1 MKKKLFYSNFILSI
15 FFIFSIITYSDNLKN
30 SQELLTGTLNNGLK
44 YYILKNQ
51 YPQNKASL
59 NLVVNSGSLEE
70 NDKEEGVAHF
80 LEHMAFNGTN
90 LYPKND
96 LITYLQSIGLKFGD
110 DLNAYTSY
118 DETVYMLDVPTKDE
132 IKFNI
137 ALNVLKEWA
146 FNVTLN
152 EEETQK
158 EKNIILEEWRTKQG
172 VKNRI
177 STLKRSALFKDSIFD
192 KRLPIGSFE
201 SISSINSNTLKKY
214 YNKLYTPNR
223 MAIIAVGDFDPA
235 KVEQSI
241 KDNFSSA
248 KNFNEISKVQFSIK
262 ETKNQTI
269 IFRDKEIT
277 TTTLS
282 LSKTKKLLEENNEE
296 NIKEN
301 LIQYLYFNILNNRID
316 ILRKKENSSFNEGT
330 IFSYPVSRGNEIV
343 EFYVSLKENKI
354 LEGYE
359 EILFL
364 LKSLTIS
371 PPHINELENE
381 KKEILSNLKL
391 LLNNKDSIDNSN
403 FIDEIKDVFLIN
415 SIFLNAKDKY
425 EILDKLLKDITVN
438 DIQNYSKSFS
448 ESEKITFLTIPEK
461 SSLKSITDKKLLKI
475 QEKVKTTL
483 PQSFDYFANK
493 DLVSSQLIPG
503 KIVKKEIL
511 NNNSDFKTISYT
523 LSNGINVIYKKTDFE
538 KDKIY
543 IDFFRELNTSTYS
556 KDEYFNSL
564 FTPYMLSNS
573 GIGNLNSEEYSQFK
587 KGKNFSVSPYLR
599 DYTEGFEIISDTENL
614 KTSLNVMNLLV
625 QNKKFDD
632 TIFSNLKE
640 RTKEKIINQNSSPLF
655 TFSKTITST
664 LFKNNYRRQ
673 PLALSDLS
681 LIKREEIEKLYNQNF
696 NNFYGYNLIVVG
708 SIKEETLQKYLIEN
722 FAGLPSK
729 EIKKEIVPLN
739 ISLENTKVEKIIIQ
753 GEDEKSRVSIIYP
766 YEGTYTNKNKAL
778 YNSFSQLLNII
789 LVEKIREK
797 SGQVYSI
804 YSSASLEYYNF
815 NENYL
820 SINFTTDN
828 KNVENVLINLKGVLK
843 EISEGKFDQNKL
855 NDIIENY
862 TITYETQLKKNDF
875 WYSYLHKKTLLKN
888 QDYHLVSPKELKE
901 ILTPDSLKEFILQAM
916 DQDKYIQVVLKPE
929 KFENKNK

>member
-1 MKKKLFYSNFILSI
+1 MQKRLFHFNFILSI

-70 NDKEEGVAHF
+70 NDTEEGVAHF

-96 LITYLQSIGLKFGD
+96 LISYLQSIGLKFGD

-118 DETVYMLDVPTKDE
+118 DETVYMLDVSTKDD
-132 IKFNI
+132 KNFNT

-146 FNVTLN
+146 FFVTLN
-152 EEETQK
+152 EDETQK

-172 VKNRI
+172 VKNKI
-177 STLKRSALFKDSIFD
+177 STLKRNALFGESFFA

-201 SISSINSNTLKKY
+201 SISNINSNTLKKY

-223 MAIIAVGDFDPA
+223 MAIIAVGDFDPV

-241 KDNFSSA
+241 KNNFSIS
-248 KNFNEISKVQFSIK
+248 KKFNEVNKVHFTIK
-262 ETKNQTI
+262 DTKNQTI

-301 LIQYLYFNILNNRID
+301 LVQYLYFNILNNRID
-316 ILRKKENSSFNEGT
+316 ILRKKENSPFNEGK
-330 IFSYPVSRGNEIV
+330 IFSYPISKGNEIV
-343 EFYVSLKENKI
+343 EFYLSLKENKI
-354 LEGYE
+354 LKGYE
-359 EILFL
+359 EVLFI
-364 LKSLTIS
+364 LKSLSVS
-371 PPHINELENE
+371 PPNINELENE
-381 KKEILSNLKL
+381 KKDILSNLKL
-391 LLNNKDSIDNSN
+391 SLTNKNSIENSN
-403 FIDEIKDVFLIN
+403 FIDEIKDVFLLN
-415 SIFLNAKDKY
+415 SIFLNPQDKY
-425 EILDKLLKDITVN
+425 ALLDKILKDINVN

-448 ESEKITFLTIPEK
+448 ENEKITFLTIPEK
-461 SSLKSITDKKLLKI
+461 EFLNNITKEELVKV
-475 QEKVKTTL
+475 QEKVKATL
-483 PQSFDYFANK
+483 PPSFSYSENK
-493 DLVSSQLIPG
+493 ELVSPNLIPG
-503 KIVKKEIL
+503 KIIKKEIID
-511 NNNSDFKTISYT
+511 NNSDFKTISYT
-523 LSNGINVIYKKTDFE
+523 LSNGINVIYKETNFE
-538 KDKIY
+538 KDKVFIN
-543 IDFFRELNTSTYS
+543 FFKEKNTSTYS
-556 KDEYFNSL
+556 KKQYFNSL

-573 GIGNLNSEEYSQFK
+573 GVGNLNPDEFEQFK

-599 DYTEGFEIISDTENL
+599 DYTEGFEIISDNENL
-614 KTSLNVMNLLV
+614 STSLNVMNLLI
-625 QNKKFDD
+625 QNKRFDD
-632 TIFSNLKE
+632 TTFNNLKE
-640 RTKEKIINQNSSPLF
+640 RTKEKIVNQNNSPVF
-655 TFSKTITST
+655 NFSKTITST

-673 PLALSDLS
+673 PLTSSDLS
-681 LIKREEIEKLYNQNF
+681 LIKKSEIEKLYKQNF
-696 NNFYGYNLIVVG
+696 NNFYGYNLVVVG
-708 SIKEETLQKYLIEN
+708 SITEDILQKYLTDN
-722 FAGLPSK
+722 FASLPSK
-729 EIKKEIVPLN
+729 EMKKEITPLN
-739 ISLENTKVEKIIIQ
+739 ITLENNKVEKTVIQ

-766 YEGTYTNKNKAL
+766 YQGVYSNRNKSL
-778 YNSFSQLLNII
+778 YNSFSQLLDII

-804 YSSASLEYYNF
+804 YSDASLEYYNF

-862 TITYETQLKKNDF
+862 TISYDTELKKNDF
-875 WYSYLHKKTLLKN
+875 WYSYLHKKTLLKDK
-888 QDYHLVSPKELKE
+888 DYHLVSPKELKE
-901 ILTPDSLKEFILQAM
+901 ILTPESLKEFIMQAM
-916 DQDKYIQVVLKPE
+916 NQDKYIQVVLKPE
-929 KFENKNK
+929 KFENNK

>member
-1 MKKKLFYSNFILSI
+1 MQKRLFHFNFILSI

-70 NDKEEGVAHF
+70 NDTEEGVAHF

-96 LITYLQSIGLKFGD
+96 LISYFQSIGLKFGD

-118 DETVYMLDVPTKDE
+118 DETVYMLDVSTKDD
-132 IKFNI
+132 KNFNT

-146 FNVTLN
+146 FFVTLN
-152 EEETQK
+152 EDETQK

-172 VKNRI
+172 VKNKI
-177 STLKRSALFKDSIFD
+177 STLKRNALFGESVFA

-201 SISSINSNTLKKY
+201 SISNINSNTLKKY

-223 MAIIAVGDFDPA
+223 MAIIAVGDFDPV

-241 KDNFSSA
+241 KNNFSIS
-248 KNFNEISKVQFSIK
+248 KKFNEVNKVHFTIK
-262 ETKNQTI
+262 DTKNQTI

-301 LIQYLYFNILNNRID
+301 LVQYLYFNILNNRID
-316 ILRKKENSSFNEGT
+316 ILRKKENSPFNEGK
-330 IFSYPVSRGNEIV
+330 IFSYPISKGNEIV
-343 EFYVSLKENKI
+343 EFYLSLKENKI
-354 LEGYE
+354 LKGYE
-359 EILFL
+359 EVLFI
-364 LKSLTIS
+364 LKSLSVS
-371 PPHINELENE
+371 PPNINELENE
-381 KKEILSNLKL
+381 KKDILSNLKL
-391 LLNNKDSIDNSN
+391 SLTNKNSIENSN
-403 FIDEIKDVFLIN
+403 FIDEIKDVFLLN
-415 SIFLNAKDKY
+415 SIFLNPQDKY
-425 EILDKLLKDITVN
+425 ALLDKILKDINVN

-448 ESEKITFLTIPEK
+448 ENEKITFLTIPEK
-461 SSLKSITDKKLLKI
+461 ESLNNITKEELVKV
-475 QEKVKTTL
+475 QEKVKATL
-483 PQSFDYFANK
+483 PPSFSYSENK
-493 DLVSSQLIPG
+493 ELVSPNLIPG
-503 KIVKKEIL
+503 KIIKKEIID
-511 NNNSDFKTISYT
+511 NNSDFKTISYT
-523 LSNGINVIYKKTDFE
+523 LSNGINVIYKETNFE
-538 KDKIY
+538 KDKVFIN
-543 IDFFRELNTSTYS
+543 FFKEKNTSTYS
-556 KDEYFNSL
+556 KKQYFNSL

-573 GIGNLNSEEYSQFK
+573 GVGNLNPDEFEQFK

-599 DYTEGFEIISDTENL
+599 DYTEGFEIISDNENL
-614 KTSLNVMNLLV
+614 STSLNVMNLLI
-625 QNKKFDD
+625 QNKRFDD
-632 TIFSNLKE
+632 TTFNNLKE
-640 RTKEKIINQNSSPLF
+640 RTKEKIVNQNNSPVF
-655 TFSKTITST
+655 NFSKTITST

-673 PLALSDLS
+673 PLTSSDLS
-681 LIKREEIEKLYNQNF
+681 LIKKSEIEKLYKQNF
-696 NNFYGYNLIVVG
+696 NNFYGYNLVVVG
-708 SIKEETLQKYLIEN
+708 SITEDILQKYLTDN
-722 FAGLPSK
+722 FASLPSK
-729 EIKKEIVPLN
+729 EMKKEITPLN
-739 ISLENTKVEKIIIQ
+739 ITLENNKVEKTVIQ

-766 YEGTYTNKNKAL
+766 YQGVYSNRNKSL
-778 YNSFSQLLNII
+778 YNSFSQLLDII

-804 YSSASLEYYNF
+804 YSDASLEYYNF

-862 TITYETQLKKNDF
+862 TISYDTELKKNDF
-875 WYSYLHKKTLLKN
+875 WYSYLHKKTLLKDK
-888 QDYHLVSPKELKE
+888 DYHLVSPKELKE
-901 ILTPDSLKEFILQAM
+901 ILTPESLKEFIMQAM
-916 DQDKYIQVVLKPE
+916 NQDKYIQVVLKPE
-929 KFENKNK
+929 KFENNK

>member
-1 MKKKLFYSNFILSI
+1 MQKRLFHFNFILSI

-70 NDKEEGVAHF
+70 NDTEEGVAHF

-96 LITYLQSIGLKFGD
+96 LISYLQSIGLKFGD

-118 DETVYMLDVPTKDE
+118 DETVYMLDVSTKDD
-132 IKFNI
+132 KNFNT

-146 FNVTLN
+146 FFVTLN
-152 EEETQK
+152 EDETQK

-172 VKNRI
+172 VKNKI
-177 STLKRSALFKDSIFD
+177 STLKRNALFGESVFA

-201 SISSINSNTLKKY
+201 SISNINSNTLKKY

-223 MAIIAVGDFDPA
+223 MAIIAVGDFDPV

-241 KDNFSSA
+241 KNNFSIS
-248 KNFNEISKVQFSIK
+248 KKFNEVNKVHFTIK
-262 ETKNQTI
+262 DTKNQTI

-301 LIQYLYFNILNNRID
+301 LVQYLYFNILNNRID
-316 ILRKKENSSFNEGT
+316 ILRKKENSPFNEGK
-330 IFSYPVSRGNEIV
+330 IFSYPISKGNEIV
-343 EFYVSLKENKI
+343 EFYLSLKENKI
-354 LEGYE
+354 LKGYE
-359 EILFL
+359 EVLFI
-364 LKSLTIS
+364 LKSLSVS
-371 PPHINELENE
+371 PPNINELENE
-381 KKEILSNLKL
+381 KKDILSNLKL
-391 LLNNKDSIDNSN
+391 SLTNKNSIENSN
-403 FIDEIKDVFLIN
+403 FIDEIKDVFLLN
-415 SIFLNAKDKY
+415 SIFLNPQDKY
-425 EILDKLLKDITVN
+425 ALLDKILKDINVN

-448 ESEKITFLTIPEK
+448 ENEKITFLTIPEK
-461 SSLKSITDKKLLKI
+461 ESLNNITKEELVKV
-475 QEKVKTTL
+475 QEKVKATL
-483 PQSFDYFANK
+483 PPSFSYSENK
-493 DLVSSQLIPG
+493 ELVSPNLIPG
-503 KIVKKEIL
+503 KIIKKEIID
-511 NNNSDFKTISYT
+511 NNSDFKTISYT
-523 LSNGINVIYKKTDFE
+523 LSNGINVIYKETNFE
-538 KDKIY
+538 KDKVFIN
-543 IDFFRELNTSTYS
+543 FFKEKNTSTYS
-556 KDEYFNSL
+556 KKQYFNSL

-573 GIGNLNSEEYSQFK
+573 GVGNLNPDEFEQFK

-599 DYTEGFEIISDTENL
+599 DYTEGFEIISDNENL
-614 KTSLNVMNLLV
+614 STSLNVMNLLI
-625 QNKKFDD
+625 QNKRFDD
-632 TIFSNLKE
+632 TTFNNLKE
-640 RTKEKIINQNSSPLF
+640 RTKEKIVNQNNSPVF
-655 TFSKTITST
+655 NFSKTITST

-673 PLALSDLS
+673 PLTSSDLS
-681 LIKREEIEKLYNQNF
+681 LIKKSEIEKLYKQNF
-696 NNFYGYNLIVVG
+696 NNFYGYNLVVVG
-708 SIKEETLQKYLIEN
+708 SITEDILQKYLTDN
-722 FAGLPSK
+722 FASLPSK
-729 EIKKEIVPLN
+729 EMKKEITPLN
-739 ISLENTKVEKIIIQ
+739 ITLENNKVEKTVIQ

-766 YEGTYTNKNKAL
+766 YQGVYSNRNKSL
-778 YNSFSQLLNII
+778 YNSFSQLLDII

-804 YSSASLEYYNF
+804 YSDASLEYYNF

-862 TITYETQLKKNDF
+862 TISYDTELKKNDF
-875 WYSYLHKKTLLKN
+875 WYSYLHKKTLLKDK
-888 QDYHLVSPKELKE
+888 DYHLVSPKELKE
-901 ILTPDSLKEFILQAM
+901 ILTPESLKEFIMQAM
-916 DQDKYIQVVLKPE
+916 NQDKYIQVVLKPE
-929 KFENKNK
+929 KFENNK

>member
-1 MKKKLFYSNFILSI
+1 MQKRLFHFNFILSI

-70 NDKEEGVAHF
+70 NDTEEGVAHF

-96 LITYLQSIGLKFGD
+96 LISYLQSIGLKFGD

-118 DETVYMLDVPTKDE
+118 DETVYMLDVSTKDD
-132 IKFNI
+132 KNFNT

-146 FNVTLN
+146 FFVTLN
-152 EEETQK
+152 EDETQK

-172 VKNRI
+172 VKNKI
-177 STLKRSALFKDSIFD
+177 STLKRNALFGESVFA

-201 SISSINSNTLKKY
+201 SISNINSNTLKKY

-223 MAIIAVGDFDPA
+223 MAIIAVGDFDPV

-241 KDNFSSA
+241 KNNFSIS
-248 KNFNEISKVQFSIK
+248 KKFNEVNKVHFTIK
-262 ETKNQTI
+262 DTKNQTI

-301 LIQYLYFNILNNRID
+301 LVQYLYFNILNNRID
-316 ILRKKENSSFNEGT
+316 ILRKKENSPFNEGK
-330 IFSYPVSRGNEIV
+330 IFSYPISKGNEIV
-343 EFYVSLKENKI
+343 EFYLSLKENKI
-354 LEGYE
+354 LKGYE
-359 EILFL
+359 EVLFI
-364 LKSLTIS
+364 LKSLSVS
-371 PPHINELENE
+371 PPNINELENE
-381 KKEILSNLKL
+381 KKDILSNLKL
-391 LLNNKDSIDNSN
+391 SLTNKSSIENSN
-403 FIDEIKDVFLIN
+403 FIDEIKDVFLLN
-415 SIFLNAKDKY
+415 SIFLNPQDKY
-425 EILDKLLKDITVN
+425 ALLDKILKDINVN

-448 ESEKITFLTIPEK
+448 ENEKITFLTIPEK
-461 SSLKSITDKKLLKI
+461 ESLNNITKEELVKV
-475 QEKVKTTL
+475 QEKVKATL
-483 PQSFDYFANK
+483 PPSFSYSENK
-493 DLVSSQLIPG
+493 ELVSPNLIPG
-503 KIVKKEIL
+503 KIIKKEIID
-511 NNNSDFKTISYT
+511 NNSDFKTISYT
-523 LSNGINVIYKKTDFE
+523 LSNGINVIYKETNFE
-538 KDKIY
+538 KDKVFIN
-543 IDFFRELNTSTYS
+543 FFKEKNTSTYS
-556 KDEYFNSL
+556 KKQYFNSL

-573 GIGNLNSEEYSQFK
+573 GVGNLNPDEFEQFK

-599 DYTEGFEIISDTENL
+599 DYTEGFEIISDNENL
-614 KTSLNVMNLLV
+614 STSLNVMNLLI
-625 QNKKFDD
+625 QNKRFDD
-632 TIFSNLKE
+632 TTFNNLKE
-640 RTKEKIINQNSSPLF
+640 RTKEKIVNQNNSPVF
-655 TFSKTITST
+655 NFSKTITST

-673 PLALSDLS
+673 PLTSSDLS
-681 LIKREEIEKLYNQNF
+681 LIKKSEIEKLYKQNF
-696 NNFYGYNLIVVG
+696 NNFYGYNLVVVG
-708 SIKEETLQKYLIEN
+708 SITEDILQKYLTDN
-722 FAGLPSK
+722 FASLPSK
-729 EIKKEIVPLN
+729 EMKKEITPLN
-739 ISLENTKVEKIIIQ
+739 ITLENNKVEKTVIQ

-766 YEGTYTNKNKAL
+766 YQGVYSNRNKSL
-778 YNSFSQLLNII
+778 YNSFSQLLDII

-804 YSSASLEYYNF
+804 YSDASLEYYNF

-862 TITYETQLKKNDF
+862 TISYDTELKKNDF
-875 WYSYLHKKTLLKN
+875 WYSYLHKKTLLKDK
-888 QDYHLVSPKELKE
+888 DYHLVSPKELKE
-901 ILTPDSLKEFILQAM
+901 ILTPESLKEFIMQAM
-916 DQDKYIQVVLKPE
+916 NQDKYIQVVLKPE
-929 KFENKNK
+929 KFENNK